1 MVSYGGSSLVV
12 TMIGFGL
19 LINVWVHRDVRIG
32 RRMGDE

>member
-1 MVSYGGSSLVV
+1 V

-32 RRMGDE
+32 RRMNED